1 MKTTDKGEEQWVVET
16 SNEHNFLSNKAF
28 LTILSALESLDN
40 EPSENS
46 KIVQI
51 LVFFVS
57 KTLFEDFNR
66 FFQN

>member
-40 EPSENS
+40 ELQ
-46 KIVQI
+46 KIW
-51 LVFFVS
+51 
-57 KTLFEDFNR
+57 KNFN
-66 FFQN
+66 F

>member
-40 EPSENS
+40 ELSEKLKS
-46 KIVQI
+46 SQF
-51 LVFFVS
+51 LM
-57 KTLFEDFNR
+57 LFCI
-66 FFQN
+66 QNGI

>member
-46 KIVQI
+46 KIVQF
-51 LVFFVS
+51 LV
-57 KTLFEDFNR
+57 LFCI
-66 FFQN
+66 QNGI

>member
-46 KIVQI
+46 KIVN
-51 LVFFVS
+51 VFFLVVADPWA
-57 KTLFEDFNR
+57 EIDF
-66 FFQN
+66 